1 MRWPTR
7 NLQNSSG
14 SSLRGNSPSMR
25 VREVRHRNVLVWPI
39 TTEHHPGLA
48 CDNKARRALACDN
61 APGADA
67 IFCVRYTWSHALD
80 VLILDGR

>member
-39 TTEHHPGLA
+39 TTDRASPLA
-48 CDNKARRALACDN
+48 DPDNKARRALACDN
-61 APGADA
+61 AGADA
-67 IFCVRYTWSHALD
+67 IFCVR
-80 VLILDGR
+80 

>member
-25 VREVRHRNVLVWPI
+25 VREVRHRNALVWPI
-39 TTEHHPGLA
+39 TTDHHPGLA
-48 CDNKARRALACDN
+48 CDNRARRALACDN

-67 IFCVRYTWSHALD
+67 IFCVR
-80 VLILDGR
+80 

>member
-25 VREVRHRNVLVWPI
+25 VREVRHRNVLVWP
-39 TTEHHPGLA
+39 TTDRASPLADPGLT

-61 APGADA
+61 AGADA
-67 IFCVRYTWSHALD
+67 ISLSMS
-80 VLILDGR
+80 